1 MPHSKENITS
11 YDDADGY
18 RFCFNHIV
26 HGLDRTEPYARNQ
39 RLLGMASIVCGCE
52 FKTAMGYLQEV
63 ASLLL
68 TCLPNREVAALSWYG
83 AVPYTT
89 EGCKCSMLEPMVQ
102 PRANPAT
109 PVHMHLPSSTAAI
122 YIYCVHLASPSATSS
137 TIPNLQQRCR
147 RHNHLS
153 YVCRTSEQGTTRLMK
168 LRISSKCS
176 SSCRYRGCAWC
187 SKRTQQKRNN
197 KDAKWRSLSR
207 WVDYLSPAPAPA
219 PASSLLPGSRFA
231 AHLRQS
237 LLT

>member
-1 MPHSKENITS
+1 MYSMWMWIQDRYETPTGGSFPSLNLPSKLRSCCSEQVRCS
-11 YDDADGY
+11 
-18 RFCFNHIV
+18 
-26 HGLDRTEPYARNQ
+26 
-39 RLLGMASIVCGCE
+39 
-52 FKTAMGYLQEV
+52 
-63 ASLLL
+63 
-68 TCLPNREVAALSWYG
+68 
-83 AVPYTT
+83 TT
-89 EGCKCSMLEPMVQ
+89 EGCECSMLEPMVQ

-147 RHNHLS
+147 RHNHSS
-153 YVCRTSEQGTTRLMK
+153 YVCRTSEQGTTRLTK

-187 SKRTQQKRNN
+187 SKRTQRKRNN